1 MKPDPFTN
9 DPAFPVMAMDILSNV
24 LSRADN
30 PGELGTYLTEEIRDL
45 TGARCVLLIQCLGTA
60 AMPTHRVFS
69 VNPMRRRE
77 WAETLLANRLYEVV
91 HRMPAARFWRGD
103 EPLEVAGLLSREG
116 FELSMAFP
124 LDVGAF
130 RVGAM
135 LVLGLPDEEHISSVL
150 SLLND
155 LSTIVALVLR
165 NSFLFERQEEIIQE
179 RTAELSASEE
189 KYRTLFESANDGV
202 FIHEIMENG
211 LPGPFIE
218 VNEVACRRL
227 GYSRAELSR
236 MSPMELDDPQYY
248 DTIALAMKRLLTEGH
263 AVFETAQMA
272 KDGQS
277 IPVEVS
283 TRVLELSG
291 KRLLFSIVRDIT
303 ERKRAEEAIHQS
315 EEKFRVL
322 AETSPTAIVLHQGEK
337 FIYAN
342 PATTSISGYSEAELL
357 NMNFW
362 DFFSAD
368 SRDVIRRRGLAR
380 LRGESV
386 PLQYEQKLTTKS
398 GEEKWVVVSA
408 GNIKYSGK
416 SAIIAT
422 LLDITEAK
430 RAEERLSAALAEKV
444 VLLQEVHHRVKNNLQ
459 IICSLLDLQSESI
472 AEKRSRSCFRECQDR
487 IRSMAL
493 IHAKLYESEDLASID
508 FGEYIK
514 ELSMK
519 LFDSYMVDSGRISL
533 KVVAEGVSMGIDRA
547 IPWGLIVN
555 ELVSN
560 ALKHAFPDN
569 RSGEISIRIYL
580 DEDDW
585 ITLIVADSGIG
596 MPPGLDFKNTGTLGL
611 QLVNMLTL
619 QLKGQISMEGT
630 KGTAFKIRSR
640 KNSQL

>member
-1 MKPDPFTN
+1 MKQDSFIN

-30 PGELGTYLTEEIRDL
+30 PGELGTCLTEEIRDL
-45 TGARCVLLIQCLGTA
+45 TGARCVLLIQCLGTET
-60 AMPTHRVFS
+60 MPTHRVFS
-69 VNPMRRRE
+69 VNPSRRRA

-91 HRMPAARFWRGD
+91 HRMPAARFWRED
-103 EPLEVAGLLSREG
+103 EPLEVAGLLSGEG
-116 FELSMAFP
+116 FDLSMAFP
-124 LDVGAF
+124 LDVGGF

-135 LVLGLPDEEHISSVL
+135 LVLGLPDEEHISTVL

-189 KYRTLFESANDGV
+189 KYRTLFESANDAV

-211 LPGPFIE
+211 LPGPFME

-236 MSPMELDDPQYY
+236 MSPMELDDPQYH
-248 DTIALAMKRLLTEGH
+248 DMVALAMKRLLTEGH
-263 AVFETAQMA
+263 AVFETAQIA

-303 ERKRAEEAIHQS
+303 ER
-315 EEKFRVL
+315 
-322 AETSPTAIVLHQGEK
+322 
-337 FIYAN
+337 
-342 PATTSISGYSEAELL
+342 
-357 NMNFW
+357 
-362 DFFSAD
+362 
-368 SRDVIRRRGLAR
+368 
-380 LRGESV
+380 
-386 PLQYEQKLTTKS
+386 
-398 GEEKWVVVSA
+398 
-408 GNIKYSGK
+408 
-416 SAIIAT
+416 
-422 LLDITEAK
+422 K

-472 AEKRSRSCFRECQDR
+472 TDKRSRNCFRECQDR

-493 IHAKLYESEDLASID
+493 IHARLYESADFSSID
-508 FGEYIK
+508 FVEYIR
-514 ELSMK
+514 ELSLK
-519 LFDSYMVDSGRISL
+519 LFDSYKVDSGRISL
-533 KVVAEGVSMGIDRA
+533 NVVAEGVSMGIERA

-569 RSGEISIRIYL
+569 RSGEISIRICL
-580 DEDDW
+580 DDDDW
-585 ITLIVADSGIG
+585 ITLIVADTGIG
-596 MPPGLDFKNTGTLGL
+596 LPTGLDFKNTGTLGL

-619 QLKGQISMEGT
+619 QLNGHISMEGT

-640 KNSQL
+640 INSPV